1 MTNHSDFFYP
11 RYRYYGKLEPKNL
24 VFNGNLQEFSQRVNY
39 ICNLETN
46 GKLSPEAAYEEIS
59 ELWQHLKQSKKQL
72 GLSKP
77 SQGENGKS
85 DA

>member
-1 MTNHSDFFYP
+1 
-11 RYRYYGKLEPKNL
+11 
-24 VFNGNLQEFSQRVNY
+24 VFNGNLQKFSQQVNY

-59 ELWQHLKQSKKQL
+59 ELWQHLKQSKSNSTLANLLKR
-72 GLSKP
+72 
-77 SQGENGKS
+77 ENGKS